1 MTLKDEIVTA
11 SAEVKPDFGESYS
24 TKDEIL
30 LLSSSISRK
39 LSATQPSSPP
49 LSYNRSEE
57 HECVAPVQKHHQ
69 HPPQH
74 YQPNQYPCETIE
86 TTRYQQQRNEDYNDY
101 EQREPQENND
111 VHGSK
116 MYDILVVNK
125 NYDAE
130 GPDSISVR
138 VGDLVEVLDMGESAA
153 ANTVAKKPKL
163 DPLLSVGK
171 TESLLDSSIS
181 KHKLAVKPKKNYQS
195 SLRRSVS
202 PQPSQQYRPKP
213 NEKWKVRIFDGDDN
227 AKAGWIPVSVLDI
240 MHTDQAVFGE
250 KANDAA
256 YRREAVVR
264 ELIETEEEFGRDLQQ
279 VVEKYIKYIDN
290 PDNKIPRQIRDHKDD
305 IFNNFKQIADF
316 HNTVLIEG
324 VKYYANNPKMIG
336 KTFLRLERDFDKHVR
351 YCRDAPLTQEFIAS
365 NDFVRDFF
373 MELSQNL
380 NDDKTLAE
388 HLKLPIQRIND
399 YKLLFKELLKYSTA
413 LGENVTDLQKALELM
428 LSVPSRAANNKYLE
442 SIEGF
447 RGNLQKL
454 GRVLAHEYFGVKDK
468 EGKIKE
474 RYLFLFKAR
483 ILITKGKRLSD
494 EKSIFILKDI
504 VKLPDVQIKEIDS
517 RAFELHPKA
526 TGRGDTVHLI
536 AYSEESKQRWIYE
549 IEEYANNAVALQE
562 HGNDDLRIDPTQT
575 NIDESIIKLPQRI
588 EAHKSDE
595 NIKPSDF
602 ADNYVVFKHKTHRKD
617 TLPLQPVSSQEA
629 VAAETEE
636 EEKPASVQE
645 RLAALE
651 VKKST
656 RKLDISTSKQEV
668 AQHQQAEQIVQS
680 QRTNTQVQENK
691 AASIQ
696 VKQESKVSTQSKV
709 QESKITSKT
718 STQAAESTALAFKQE
733 TQQAKTQVQEL
744 KSSKSQQHQSVV
756 QTQDSKSSAVKRQQE
771 EQLGAQS
778 KIQVI
783 ETKAT
788 SSSQQ
793 SATKVETKSSSSTQ
807 QQSIT
812 KSLQQQKIASQSSA
826 ATLEQNSASKTV
838 QTDSKKASTVEQQKE
853 FTAETV
859 QAVSTKT
866 ASIKQETISSSPI
879 DADSKIKQIESKYA
893 ALKQKQLEQK
903 SEEVDA
909 KFQIVESKFAALKQ
923 KQEQQKL
930 QQQQQKQSQPE
941 IKPAEPPSK
950 LQQIESKYKKQEQL
964 LSQEAKQQETVV
976 QGTVIEEKKQSQPET
991 KPAEPPSKLEQIE
1004 SKYKK
1009 QEQLLS
1015 QEAKQQETVEQTTV
1029 IEQKPQTKLEQI
1041 ESKYSKNSQQN
1052 PPDSVEA
1059 APVTP
1064 IESKPSITADTPQ
1077 TPEPLSKIQ
1086 QIESKYASRRQKQ
1099 QQLQENK
1106 PVQEVKVDSGSVSEQ
1121 SEPQSKLA
1129 QIEARQTARRQSFQ
1143 KDQEASGEANKTL
1156 DSKLPVAVKVDEK
1169 KEDKR
1174 FVAQKVEAV
1183 KLPDI
1188 TKKPDSQLEENKK
1201 ERPKLRLSIQGN
1213 KAETVSGG
1221 ESQDN
1226 KSVQSPKVTPTEKKV
1241 EVPKTSELPGSPASK
1256 VEISKLAEKKTT
1268 PSEHQKPTV
1277 EGPKTPESAKS
1288 QEKPPAK
1295 SSLPKAESSKSE
1307 PAKTPTKLPD
1317 SPKATLEQPKTP
1329 TTAIN
1334 KPLEKSSTKKPVD
1347 KKQIESSKQ
1356 EPIKAIDKN
1365 VERSEKS
1372 IDVSTASKTPKG
1384 STVSTPVTTPE
1395 SAKKVEVLSP
1405 PIKVPESPKPKVET
1419 SKTPTKVPESPK
1431 FVKAPE
1437 KVVESKES
1445 VTKVVSSTKTS
1456 SIPRPVATA
1465 SEESSKV
1472 STKTTADNKA
1482 SVSSSRVSSTLSTVS
1497 GSKLVENISS
1507 SPKKPSPVPVKQDTA
1522 KKSDSSELKAVEKKQ
1537 FEVNKVES
1545 AKLPELPAKSKA
1557 DSDSSLAVDPQEPS
1571 LESLIEQKS
1580 SEEVLKHKIE
1590 DIYARERAAL
1600 AEAKRI
1606 RQAEEEEIRRKFELQ
1621 SKREIQQIKETVSEL
1636 LEQIQATKQSVQCV
1650 IGDSENPINQPPTL
1664 VKAADNGFN
1673 SDQQKTSLPQESGD
1687 QEESGQQEDSSEGQG
1702 GDQGENGR
1710 ENQDGSGE
1718 GNGDKRTPPPLQL
1731 PTFFDPPPPP
1741 IYQATIEVFIKKERP
1756 PPPPP
1761 PKITRKLVVNT
1772 DELERKTQLFLEGH
1786 IEGPDPDFST
1796 AAAQRKIKGIK
1807 HLFGKT
1813 GETVRYAE
1821 DTIHKAEQGE
1831 FESII
1836 IPEEEE
1842 RKPKEPVYEY
1852 QYTVEDSVT
1861 GEKICT
1867 ADPNLEL
1874 IEKKL
1879 AMEEQYSTKHPASR
1893 YSSRKGRSIEAQLE
1907 ELAEFEFKHEEKMSS
1922 TQTEALRVPTNIR
1935 PRFLKAIHGLSVE
1948 PGENAKFACQL
1959 DERSDLQWLKDNR
1972 PLDDKL
1978 ADRIITKQSDDLQY
1992 SLEIQHCREEDSG
2005 TYTARAINGSENASC
2020 TAQLTVEKLTPQ
2032 QRKAMA
2038 ETNSPVFLVKLKDTE
2053 VIEKTYLTFMVK
2065 AKGDPKP
2072 KIRFCKDDREIV
2084 DTDKRMKV
2092 VRDREDSGYFELIIP
2107 EVHKGDC
2114 GVYSCTAYNKFGST
2128 KTEAQLLVTDQK
2140 ELFNELDSLAD
2151 KTKLVWRK
2159 NGVPFDPEERFK
2171 VLMADDSD
2179 SLALVFQHVKP
2190 EDAGL
2195 YTCVAATASGNIQC
2209 SAELT
2214 VQGQVNQL
2222 IQEPCKPHIVIESKE
2237 ALARIGGKALIE
2249 IKVHGYP
2256 KPELVWRHEGT
2267 IIESGDR
2274 FKFLYEDAE
2283 SVSLVIMNAQ
2293 PSDAGAYSIVA
2304 QNELGEDSTFINLIV
2319 KCPPRIIKPAD
2330 MSAMVGEHYKM
2341 SVDVEAI
2348 PEATVRF
2355 YRNGREVKENERIK
2369 FLTAETYHI
2378 IKYSPVVME
2387 DAGNYSIIATNEIS
2401 QATEF
2406 WEFTV
2411 NSPPRVI
2418 HKLPPET
2425 IVNEKEDIELV
2436 IKADSNPMP
2445 FVRWYKDGREVIADG
2460 KRVIITEDDGR
2471 FTLKIH
2477 AANRDDTAKY
2487 TADVINDFGTVTER
2501 SQVNVNTDAKV
2512 REELNPITYKEGD
2525 RNIMLAVKADG
2536 YPRPTVQWY
2545 IDGIEITES
2554 RNEFRVEEEG
2564 LYYKLFIKEA
2574 TAELQGIYK
2583 AKFTNVYGSDEC
2595 SAKTTILCT
2604 PKVRKS
2610 LVDTEVDENT
2620 TLTLEVEIYAE
2631 PEPQITWYKNGQP
2644 VQTDARLTIK
2654 RDSQRVENYTL
2665 SLTMVRGADSGDYEV
2680 RAVNSMGTATSKS
2693 RVVVQKALIASP
2705 GENGEAH
2712 HVFSEC
2718 TKIGQNGETIMISVH
2733 TEESHAAIVTGPE
2746 ASHSI
2751 HQMRATTVIFE
2762 EDSGS
2767 PVEAMQRIIYP
2778 NKPHATALHVEEVD
2792 SITFESPEE
2801 TAKYH
2806 SLSVTESTG
2815 TKWFIEEH
2823 ESDNEAANATGHHSR
2838 GISITSASD
2847 DELLS
2852 PEVSRTQIAE
2862 VEQRRFETNREDVEV
2877 NVAKVADQATLRKL
2891 EKQDSASGDL
2901 DKPKKV
2907 HFEEQVTESSTKA
2920 CLFEQHSREDVDS
2933 TAKGKVNA
2941 ENKLATSDTGKL
2953 LENGGD
2959 MEEVFIKNSFAT
2971 SRDAD
2976 HQDDPKSALLTET
2989 ADRLTV
2995 QDADKVNH
3003 TEASSVSSQ
3012 NAREVQKGISDEISQ
3027 IESGKSKTAPMDSHA
3042 GQAETQEE
3050 IEEVKVKPKKLDL
3063 QSVDAGIKNA
3073 SAQDS
3078 AEDLD
3083 KQKSERS
3090 KEDAQEIIQDKA
3102 KKQETKEGD
3111 VVKQP
3116 EASPEIL
3123 KTDIAD
3129 VTTFDSLPL
3138 TWTVEADGI
3147 PRPSVTWYHNDTE
3160 VKSSDRIHITDSG
3173 TTYKIENRDVKEAD
3187 AGEWKAVVKNRI
3199 GEKILPCQLT
3209 VIPCKEYRRPKI
3221 SKGLQN
3227 VSVHKNEPVTLT
3239 VTLTADPEPEI
3250 SWIQNGVE
3258 VQADNFVQM
3267 KTEIK
3272 ELEYN
3277 LKEITYTLYIAESRH
3292 YDTGDYTFRA
3302 KNKYDI
3308 NESNGR
3314 LDVLLKPEIENFTDI
3329 TVMPFTQ
3336 GVFQVLVKANPKPRV
3351 TWTKDGINLC
3361 NVDNCDVIVD
3371 VEKEIYTLLVESC
3384 ALAEHGTYTLTAVN
3398 SFGETTATAKLNVH
3412 TEKPKFN
3419 IEPESMN
3426 VHDWADFYSKVEVVG
3441 VPRPSIQWLRNG
3453 TPLDL
3458 EEIDEETDVPK
3469 VKVVT
3474 SGDTVVTSEI
3484 FISHFSPEWQGDYS
3498 CLASSI
3504 GGETEAKFMILVKNE
3519 QPVFGK
3525 GLDRTMDMEEDDRLE
3540 LSCIVDGSP
3549 LPKMTWYKDGNEI
3562 TADDHVKITYGHDG
3576 RCRLVIESVD
3586 PGDSGC
3592 YKLVLSNKSGDVS
3605 TQSSVA
3611 ITPKQRYP
3619 VFIRPLQDQN
3629 VVIGETLH
3637 VEGKIAGFPMPE
3649 VRWFKDGLPLH
3660 HTRTINFINEPNGI
3674 VGFMIDRAIPEDAGI
3689 YTCEVV
3695 NAVGKASSAAIA
3707 EVIPKSKKPQFVNEL
3722 QNLSI
3727 VEGYPIKLNV
3737 KVVGFPAPVIT
3748 WLHNGKP
3755 ISGDRFTIT
3764 EEGEGCSVLSV
3775 DKSVA
3780 GDAGEYQAVASNE
3793 NGDTPSI
3800 ATVTIL
3806 PVTDTSTGEE
3816 PPSFLGGLRDIT
3828 ADEGKELTFNARFVG
3843 NPAPEVIWTKDG
3855 EPLQPTGRVTVTC
3868 DGKSVGL
3875 TISPAEMADSGEY
3888 ACLMANPLGE
3898 TETKASAIIRKMFQ
3912 KPNFVYR
3919 FSNVQQLPGL
3929 EAKFPAKLVGNPRP
3943 TVQWY
3948 KNETPINPND
3958 RYRMKYEGEHC
3969 CLYIKECVES
3979 DTGLYSCV
3987 ATNREGN
3994 STVEAKLDVVS
4005 QLTRGEERTPASF
4018 MKKPVDMTV
4027 LEGMKAKF
4035 TACVDGFP
4043 LPTVEWIR
4051 DGHRLV
4057 PSEKYR
4063 IESEI
4068 NGIARLI
4075 IDDVKEEDLG
4085 RYTCKI
4091 SNNLAEVL
4099 AHVNLFFEPLDAC
4112 PRRRYGKT
4120 KDKNYLHTAPYPLM
4134 DKPIISKLTD
4144 RRLTLSW
4151 KPSMTTVPRYPITYQ
4166 MEMMELPDGDWHT
4179 ARSGIRS
4186 CSCEVRNL
4194 EPFRDYK
4201 FRIRVENK
4209 YGVSEPSPYVQSY
4222 RQKLEPMAPVFYP
4235 YLGPGRDFRP
4245 DTSPLYP
4252 RNFDVERATR
4262 HDQRTGI
4269 PPEFLRQEFPAQYG
4283 TKNHNV
4289 SLFWFVYGYP
4299 KPTMTYYFNE
4309 QKIEAGGRYCFSYT
4323 RNGQA
4328 TLFINRMTERDV
4340 GVYEAV
4346 ATNEYGTVRQR
4357 VCLELGEYPRF
4368 LQRPEE
4374 VFIMG
4379 RRSGRVEAK
4388 ITGVPFPDVKW
4399 YKDWQ
4404 PITESSRLKMIFYE
4418 PDTWVLLITDA
4429 IKKDEGLYSLSARN
4443 VIGAISSSVMVHVED
4458 NEEDYVYNAHHRTP
4472 YVRARNKVY
4481 EDYYDI
4487 GDEIGRGT
4495 QGITYHAV
4503 ERASGRNFAAKIM
4516 YGSPDLRPFM
4526 FNEVD
4531 IMNILNHRKLIRLH
4545 DAYDINKSLNLIL
4558 ELASGGELVRDNLLT
4573 HDYYTERQIA
4583 IYVYQILLGLE
4594 HMHTR
4599 GIGHMGLTIKDLLI
4613 AHPGSD
4619 NLKICD
4625 FGLARRIEDDKLY
4638 TLDYGMPEFVAPEVI
4653 NRLGVG
4659 LGQDMWSIGIIT
4671 YILLGGYSPF
4681 LGRNDRE
4688 TLTKVKDGKWT
4699 FVGSVWDFISAEAR
4713 DFITKLLVYEEEH
4726 RMTIKEALNH
4736 SWFDIIYKRSFDE
4749 YQIGTDRLRRYYY
4762 HYRDWYTNASCRTWY
4777 RRRPLMSCFDHPSKM
4792 IYPSGIIFT
4801 PEGTPPP
4808 VTVDDIPHKRRK
4820 WDEYVSKDIH
4830 PDYET
4835 ASFKS
4840 ESHYQYGPDTY
4851 LLQLRDTNFPCRLR
4865 EYMKIAKH
4873 RSPSLLSES
4882 NYDSSLPIIRERRRF
4897 TDIMDEEI
4905 DDERRSRISRYGTD
4919 DSVTISRRLR
4929 TEVGT
4934 RLGSYAEAE
4943 ALIEVKREGHA
4954 PFFREKPQTVAIRE
4968 GEPNQL
4974 ICYAVGDPKPS
4985 VTWFRNDMVVTDS
4998 GRIKVLDDVDGRS
5011 VIQFHPASHS
5021 DCGIYKAV
5029 ASNRIAKTVSRCRV
5043 VIAIIPDAPDCP
5055 DAVAASD
5062 TEVLLRWKQPR
5073 SDGNSPVICYC
5084 LEIKEHGKPD
5094 WVDVASNIDHEFYLV
5109 HSLTPNTGYQFRLA
5123 AYNRIGWS
5131 DRGIPTK
5138 TVSTLDVGAPKI
5150 QITRAMKQLQQLT
5163 ESGQQVAPEE
5173 RSGRLDYSYEKTPLK
5188 WSIEGN
5194 YNEKFSFMSEIS
5206 RGRFSIVVKG
5216 LEKATDKI
5224 VVAKIFELGDE
5235 RVAEAAEREF
5245 EMLRTLRHERIA
5257 CLLAAF
5263 KPKNTSIAALVM
5275 EKLQGADVLTY
5286 LSSRSEYSEQIVATI
5301 VTQILDGLQYLHWRG
5316 ICHLDLQPDNIVMSS
5331 VRQVQ
5336 IKLVDFGSA
5345 QYVSKLGTNVPS
5357 LGWLD
5362 FTSPEVLN
5370 GEAAYPQTDIWSV
5383 GCLAYLFLSATSPF
5397 RGGDEAETRAN
5408 LSFVRYRFEYLFKEV
5423 TQEAT
5428 RFLMLIFKRAPTK
5441 RPSVEEC
5448 FEHRWLVHTDFMI
5461 KKRERAIFPGSRL
5474 KDFSEHYHTIKT
5486 NEATKSETISSIGGQ
5501 SPRQLLRS
5509 NSIQEE
5515 LLTTF

>member
-1 MTLKDEIVTA
+1 
-11 SAEVKPDFGESYS
+11 
-24 TKDEIL
+24 
-30 LLSSSISRK
+30 
-39 LSATQPSSPP
+39 
-49 LSYNRSEE
+49 
-57 HECVAPVQKHHQ
+57 
-69 HPPQH
+69 
-74 YQPNQYPCETIE
+74 
-86 TTRYQQQRNEDYNDY
+86 
-101 EQREPQENND
+101 
-111 VHGSK
+111 

-138 VGDLVEVLDMGESAA
+138 VGDLVEVLEMGDSTANSA
-153 ANTVAKKPKL
+153 AKKPKL
-163 DPLLSVGK
+163 DPQLNVGK
-171 TESLLDSSIS
+171 TERLLDSSLS
-181 KHKLAVKPKKNYQS
+181 KHKLAVKPKKNHHS
-195 SLRRSVS
+195 SHRRSVS
-202 PQPSQQYRPKP
+202 PQPPQYQPKP

-227 AKAGWIPVSVLDI
+227 AKAGWVPVSVLDI

-264 ELIETEEEFGRDLQQ
+264 ELIETEEEFGRDLRQ
-279 VVEKYIKYIDN
+279 VVERYIKYIDN

-324 VKYYANNPKMIG
+324 VKYNANNPKMIG

-351 YCRDAPLTQEFIAS
+351 YCRDAPVTQEFLAN

-373 MELSQNL
+373 MELSLNL
-380 NDDKTLAE
+380 NDDKSLSE

-428 LSVPSRAANNKYLE
+428 LSVPSRAINNKYLD

-454 GRVLAHEYFGVKDK
+454 GRVLAHEYFGVKEKD
-468 EGKIKE
+468 GKIKE
-474 RYLFLFKAR
+474 RYLFLFKSR
-483 ILITKGKRLSD
+483 ILITKAKRLSD
-494 EKSIFILKDI
+494 EKSIFLLKEI
-504 VKLPDVQIKEIDS
+504 VKLPDAQIKEIDF
-517 RAFELHPKA
+517 RVFEIQQKG
-526 TGRGDTVHLI
+526 TDTVHLI
-536 AYSEESKQRWIYE
+536 AYSEEAKQRWTYE
-549 IEEYANNAVALQE
+549 IEEYAKNAVALQE
-562 HGNDDLRIDPTQT
+562 HTNDDLRIDPTQT
-575 NIDESIIKLPQRI
+575 NIDDSIIKLPQRV

-602 ADNYVVFKHKTHRKD
+602 ADSYVVFKHKAHREETQSVQK
-617 TLPLQPVSSQEA
+617 TASQE
-629 VAAETEE
+629 VVTAEEE
-636 EEKPASVQE
+636 EEKSASVQE
-645 RLAALE
+645 RLAAFE
-651 VKKST
+651 VKKSSK
-656 RKLDISTSKQEV
+656 KLDISASKQETV
-668 AQHQQAEQIVQS
+668 HQKQVEQVVKQTS
-680 QRTNTQVQENK
+680 TKVQENK
-691 AASIQ
+691 AASVQ
-696 VKQESKVSTQSKV
+696 VQSTSVNQESKVVSQSKT
-709 QESKITSKT
+709 QESK
-718 STQAAESTALAFKQE
+718 ST
-733 TQQAKTQVQEL
+733 
-744 KSSKSQQHQSVV
+744 
-756 QTQDSKSSAVKRQQE
+756 AVKRQQE
-771 EQLGAQS
+771 SQLESQA
-778 KIQVI
+778 KVQVQ
-783 ETKAT
+783 EAKAT
-788 SSSQQ
+788 VKRQQ
-793 SATKVETKSSSSTQ
+793 EIQLATQTKVQVVETKTAVSTQEAVASVKQSSSNQ
-807 QQSIT
+807 
-812 KSLQQQKIASQSSA
+812 QQQKVQETQAVVQEQKSTSKIAQIESKYASLKKKQ
-826 ATLEQNSASKTV
+826 EQTSV
-838 QTDSKKASTVEQQKE
+838 TDIVS
-853 FTAETV
+853 ETV
-859 QAVSTKT
+859 QATTTT
-866 ASIKQETISSSPI
+866 AKQESVPSSPI

-903 SEEVDA
+903 SDEVDA

-923 KQEQQKL
+923 KQLQHQQKH
-930 QQQQQKQSQPE
+930 QQQSQQIE
-941 IKPAEPPSK
+941 AAEPPSK
-950 LQQIESKYKKQEQL
+950 LQQIESKYKKLEQH
-964 LSQEAKQQETVV
+964 SVESSSQETVTVAVV
-976 QGTVIEEKKQSQPET
+976 QEQQQELS
-991 KPAEPPSKLEQIE
+991 KPLSKLEQLE
-1004 SKYKK
+1004 SKYGKHK
-1009 QEQLLS
+1009 
-1015 QEAKQQETVEQTTV
+1015 
-1029 IEQKPQTKLEQI
+1029 KPQPEPEETTSVSEA
-1041 ESKYSKNSQQN
+1041 EPSK
-1052 PPDSVEA
+1052 PPSVEA
-1059 APVTP
+1059 APQSSEQLT
-1064 IESKPSITADTPQ
+1064 
-1077 TPEPLSKIQ
+1077 KIQ
-1086 QIESKYASRRQKQ
+1086 QIESKYAALKQKQ
-1099 QQLQENK
+1099 QQSQHQEHS
-1106 PVQEVKVDSGSVSEQ
+1106 VQEVQVIETKTISDQHEQ
-1121 SEPQSKLA
+1121 QSSSKLA
-1129 QIEARQTARRQSFQ
+1129 QIEAKLTARRQSFQ
-1143 KDQEASGEANKTL
+1143 KEQESAEEVSKVQE
-1156 DSKLPVAVKVDEK
+1156 SKLPIAVKTVEK
-1169 KEDKR
+1169 KEEKQ
-1174 FVAQKVEAV
+1174 FTVKKVEAV
-1183 KLPDI
+1183 KLPEI
-1188 TKKPDSQLEENKK
+1188 PKKLDDKPEEKK
-1201 ERPKLRLSIQGN
+1201 AEPELGKGKVDKKDRPKLKIP
-1213 KAETVSGG
+1213 APE
-1221 ESQDN
+1221 
-1226 KSVQSPKVTPTEKKV
+1226 KSADSALEGPKSKPVESPKTPVKTVTSPKSPEKKV
-1241 EVPKTSELPGSPASK
+1241 ESVNVSESRKEEPPKK
-1256 VEISKLAEKKTT
+1256 VETRKT
-1268 PSEHQKPTV
+1268 PIKPV
-1277 EGPKTPESAKS
+1277 EPIRTPES
-1288 QEKPPAK
+1288 P
-1295 SSLPKAESSKSE
+1295 
-1307 PAKTPTKLPD
+1307 KTPTKLVEQPPKTPTPVVSDSPKPPEKKVDSVRNSNIPKTPTKSVEQKVEAPKTPTKPVEQKLEAPKTPTKSAEQKVDAHKTPTKPVEQKVESPKTSTKSVEQTVEAPKTPTKLVKKVEPIKTPEPPKTPTSPVEQQNEPPKTPTKLISDSSKPLVKKAEPAPTKAPD
-1317 SPKATLEQPKTP
+1317 SPKPTLDKPVKTLDSPKPTVTGPTKTP
-1329 TTAIN
+1329 DSPKSPTKAPESPKIV
-1334 KPLEKSSTKKPVD
+1334 EKKL
-1347 KKQIESSKQ
+1347 
-1356 EPIKAIDKN
+1356 
-1365 VERSEKS
+1365 
-1372 IDVSTASKTPKG
+1372 
-1384 STVSTPVTTPE
+1384 PE
-1395 SAKKVEVLSP
+1395 SAKPQPESLKSSP
-1405 PIKVPESPKPKVET
+1405 KATKTLTKAPESPEPVNKKLPEKKPELEKTLPPKRVQSATSEISEKKPKE
-1419 SKTPTKVPESPK
+1419 
-1431 FVKAPE
+1431 PE
-1437 KVVESKES
+1437 KKSFE
-1445 VTKVVSSTKTS
+1445 
-1456 SIPRPVATA
+1456 
-1465 SEESSKV
+1465 
-1472 STKTTADNKA
+1472 
-1482 SVSSSRVSSTLSTVS
+1482 
-1497 GSKLVENISS
+1497 
-1507 SPKKPSPVPVKQDTA
+1507 A
-1522 KKSDSSELKAVEKKQ
+1522 KKINSV
-1537 FEVNKVES
+1537 
-1545 AKLPELPAKSKA
+1545 KLPELPTKTRA
-1557 DSDSSLAVDPQEPS
+1557 DSASVTGYDTLVAVDEPVSS
-1571 LESLIEQKS
+1571 LESLVEQKS
-1580 SEEVLKHKIE
+1580 REEILKRKLDE
-1590 DIYARERAAL
+1590 IYIRERAAL
-1600 AEAKRI
+1600 VEAKRT
-1606 RQAEEEEIRRKFELQ
+1606 RQAEEEEIRRKFELK
-1621 SKREIQQIKETVSEL
+1621 SKQEIQQIKETASEL
-1636 LEQIQATKQSVQCV
+1636 LEQIKATKESVQCV
-1650 IGDSENPINQPPTL
+1650 LGDGDKPAAASRLPKVTQ
-1664 VKAADNGFN
+1664 AADNN
-1673 SDQQKTSLPQESGD
+1673 SDSQNQRRRSSQGGSRRA
-1687 QEESGQQEDSSEGQG
+1687 SGQQEEESG
-1702 GDQGENGR
+1702 GDSGEGV
-1710 ENQDGSGE
+1710 EDNQEGSGE
-1718 GNGDKRTPPPLQL
+1718 DSGGKRTPPPLQL

-1741 IYQATIEVFIKKERP
+1741 VYQATIEVFIKKERP

-1772 DELERKTQLFLEGH
+1772 DELDRKTQLFFEGH
-1786 IEGPDPDFST
+1786 IELPDPDFST
-1796 AAAQRKIKGIK
+1796 AAAHRKVKGIK

-1821 DTIHKAEQGE
+1821 DTIQKAEQGE

-1836 IPEEEE
+1836 IPEEENL
-1842 RKPKEPVYEY
+1842 KPKEPVYEY
-1852 QYTVEDSVT
+1852 QYTVEDPIT
-1861 GEKICT
+1861 GEIICT
-1867 ADPNLEL
+1867 ADPNLEH
-1874 IEKKL
+1874 IEKRRK
-1879 AMEEQYSTKHPASR
+1879 MDEQYSSKHSTHR
-1893 YSSRKGRSIEAQLE
+1893 YSSRKNRTLEAQLE
-1907 ELAEFEFKHEEKMSS
+1907 ELADFQSKHEEKMSA
-1922 TQTEALRVPTNIR
+1922 TRTDVLRVPTNIR
-1935 PRFLKAIHGLSVE
+1935 PRFLKAIHALSVE
-1948 PGENAKFACQL
+1948 PGENASFSCQL
-1959 DERSDLQWLKDNR
+1959 DERSNVQWLKDNK

-1978 ADRIITKQSDDLQY
+1978 ADRINMRETDDLTY
-1992 SLEIQHCREEDSG
+1992 SLDIQHCREEDTG
-2005 TYTARAINGSENASC
+2005 TYTARAINGTENSSC
-2020 TAQLTVEKLTPQ
+2020 TAQLIVEKLTAE
-2032 QRKAMA
+2032 QRKALA
-2038 ETNSPVFLVKLKDTE
+2038 ETNAPVFIVKLKDTE
-2053 VIEKTYLTFMVK
+2053 VVEKTYLTFMVK
-2065 AKGDPKP
+2065 VKGDPKP
-2072 KIRFCKDDREIV
+2072 KIRFCKDDREIT

-2092 VRDREDSGYFELIIP
+2092 VRDREDSGYYELIIP

-2114 GVYSCTAYNKFGST
+2114 GVYSCTIYNKFGST
-2128 KTEAQLLVTDQK
+2128 KTEAQLLVTDQR
-2140 ELFNELDSLAD
+2140 ELFNELDTLED
-2151 KTKLVWRK
+2151 KSKFVWRK

-2171 VLMADDSD
+2171 VLMAEDSD

-2222 IQEPCKPHIVIESKE
+2222 MQEPTKPHLIVESKD
-2237 ALARIGGKALIE
+2237 ALARIGGKALLE
-2249 IKVHGYP
+2249 MKVHGYP

-2267 IIESGDR
+2267 IIEPGDR

-2283 SVSLVIMNAQ
+2283 SVSLVIRDVQ

-2319 KCPPRIIKPAD
+2319 KCPPKIVKPHD

-2341 SVDVEAI
+2341 SIEVDAI
-2348 PEATVRF
+2348 PEATVQF
-2355 YRNGREVKENERIK
+2355 YRNGKLIKENDRIK
-2369 FLTAETYHI
+2369 FLTAENYHI
-2378 IKYSPVVME
+2378 IKLSPAATE

-2406 WEFTV
+2406 WEFTI
-2411 NSPPRVI
+2411 NSPPRVT
-2418 HKLPPET
+2418 HKLNAES
-2425 IVNEKEDIELV
+2425 IVNEKEDIELY
-2436 IKADSNPMP
+2436 IKADSNPP
-2445 FVRWYKDGREVIADG
+2445 PIVRWYKDGREIFADG
-2460 KRVIITEDDGR
+2460 KRIIITEEDGR

-2487 TADVINDFGTVTER
+2487 TADVINDYGTITER
-2501 SQVNVNTDAKV
+2501 CQVNVNTDSKV
-2512 REELNPITYKEGD
+2512 REPLNAITCKEGD
-2525 RNIMLAVKADG
+2525 TNIMLAVKADG

-2545 IDGIEITES
+2545 IDGVEITES
-2554 RNEFRVEEEG
+2554 RNEFRVAEEG

-2574 TAELQGIYK
+2574 KAELQGIYK

-2595 SAKTTILCT
+2595 SAKTTVQCT
-2604 PKVRKS
+2604 PKLRKP
-2610 LVDTEVDENT
+2610 LTDTEVDENT

-2631 PEPQITWYKNGQP
+2631 PEPEITWYKNGQP

-2665 SLTMVRGADSGDYEV
+2665 ALTMVRGADSGDYEV
-2680 RAVNSMGTATSKS
+2680 RAVNSMGTITSKS
-2693 RVVVQKALIASP
+2693 RVVVQTVCI
-2705 GENGEAH
+2705 E
-2712 HVFSEC
+2712 
-2718 TKIGQNGETIMISVH
+2718 Q
-2733 TEESHAAIVTGPE
+2733 TEEKINEELYETE
-2746 ASHSI
+2746 
-2751 HQMRATTVIFE
+2751 TVKIE
-2762 EDSGS
+2762 EQILEQTSEMAPKEGS
-2767 PVEAMQRIIYP
+2767 PVSREQSPVLIDTQELTTEITIAETVETEQVSVKIEDQILEQISEMAP
-2778 NKPHATALHVEEVD
+2778 NE
-2792 SITFESPEE
+2792 ESPVSCEQSSAKIDRRELATETTIVETVEIEHVSIKIEEQILEQISENKESPVSREQSPVLVDRQELVTEIAIAEIKQVTIKIEEQILEQISEMVPNEESLVPEQSSVTIELATEIAIPE
-2801 TAKYH
+2801 TAEIGQVSVKIEEPILEQI
-2806 SLSVTESTG
+2806 SEMAPNEESPVREQSSVTTDSRELATEIAIAETVEIGQVSVKIEDQILEQISEMASNEESPVSREQSSVLTDRRELA
-2815 TKWFIEEH
+2815 TETTITETVEIEQVSIPLPVQEI
-2823 ESDNEAANATGHHSR
+2823 EVILANTV
-2838 GISITSASD
+2838 
-2847 DELLS
+2847 S
-2852 PEVSRTQIAE
+2852 PAEVS
-2862 VEQRRFETNREDVEV
+2862 
-2877 NVAKVADQATLRKL
+2877 
-2891 EKQDSASGDL
+2891 
-2901 DKPKKV
+2901 
-2907 HFEEQVTESSTKA
+2907 
-2920 CLFEQHSREDVDS
+2920 
-2933 TAKGKVNA
+2933 
-2941 ENKLATSDTGKL
+2941 
-2953 LENGGD
+2953 
-2959 MEEVFIKNSFAT
+2959 
-2971 SRDAD
+2971 
-2976 HQDDPKSALLTET
+2976 
-2989 ADRLTV
+2989 
-2995 QDADKVNH
+2995 
-3003 TEASSVSSQ
+3003 
-3012 NAREVQKGISDEISQ
+3012 
-3027 IESGKSKTAPMDSHA
+3027 
-3042 GQAETQEE
+3042 
-3050 IEEVKVKPKKLDL
+3050 
-3063 QSVDAGIKNA
+3063 
-3073 SAQDS
+3073 
-3078 AEDLD
+3078 
-3083 KQKSERS
+3083 
-3090 KEDAQEIIQDKA
+3090 KE
-3102 KKQETKEGD
+3102 
-3111 VVKQP
+3111 P
-3116 EASPEIL
+3116 ASPEIF

-3138 TWTVEADGI
+3138 TWFVEADGI
-3147 PRPSVTWYHNDTE
+3147 PRPTVTWYLNGVE
-3160 VKSSDRIHITDSG
+3160 VKSSDRIRISDSG

-3199 GEKILPCQLT
+3199 GEKTLPCNLT

-3221 SKGLQN
+3221 SKGLEN
-3227 VSVHKNEPVTLT
+3227 ISVNKNEPITMT

-3250 SWIQNGVE
+3250 SWIQNGIE
-3258 VQADNFVQM
+3258 VHADNFVQM

-3277 LKEITYTLYIAESRH
+3277 LKEITYTFYIAEARH

-3336 GVFQVLVKANPKPRV
+3336 GVFQVLVKANPKPKV

-3361 NVDNCDVIVD
+3361 NVDNCDVIAD

-3398 SFGETTATAKLNVH
+3398 SFGETVAAAKLNVH

-3419 IEPESMN
+3419 VEPQSMN
-3426 VHDWADFYSKVEVVG
+3426 VHDWADVYNKVVVVG

-3453 TPLDL
+3453 TPLNL
-3458 EEIDEETDVPK
+3458 EEIDEETGEAK

-3474 SGDTVVTSEI
+3474 SGDTEVTSEL
-3484 FISHFSPEWQGDYS
+3484 FITHFGPEWQGDYS

-3525 GLDRTMDMEEDDRLE
+3525 GLDRTMDLEEDDRLE

-3562 TADDHVKITYGHDG
+3562 TPDNHVKITHGHDG
-3576 RCRLVIESVD
+3576 RCRLIIEKVD

-3592 YKLVLSNKSGDVS
+3592 YKLVLSNKSGDVA

-3611 ITPKQRYP
+3611 VTPKQRYP
-3619 VFIRPLQDQN
+3619 VFIRPLQDQK

-3649 VRWFKDGLPLH
+3649 VRWFKDGVPIH
-3660 HTRTINFINEPNGI
+3660 QTRAINFINEPNGI
-3674 VGFMIDRAIPEDAGI
+3674 VGFIIDRATPEDAGI
-3689 YTCEVV
+3689 HTCEVV
-3695 NAVGKASSAAIA
+3695 NAVGKASSASIA
-3707 EVIPKSKKPQFVNEL
+3707 EIIPKSKKPQFVNEPM
-3722 QNLSI
+3722 NMSI
-3727 VEGYPIKLNV
+3727 VEGFPIKMNV
-3737 KVVGFPAPVIT
+3737 KVVGFPAPSIN
-3748 WLHNGKP
+3748 WLHNGTQ
-3755 ISGDRFTIT
+3755 IAGDRFQIT
-3764 EEGEGCSVLSV
+3764 SASEGCSTLTIE
-3775 DKSVA
+3775 KSIA
-3780 GDAGEYQAVASNE
+3780 ADGGEYKVITSNE
-3793 NGDTPSI
+3793 NGDTACA
-3800 ATVTIL
+3800 ATVTVL

-3816 PPSFLGGLRDIT
+3816 PPSFLGGIRDIT
-3828 ADEGKELTFNARFVG
+3828 ADEGKELTFSARFIG

-3875 TISPAEMADSGEY
+3875 TVSPADMTDSGEY

-3898 TETKASAIIRKMFQ
+3898 TETKASAIVRKVYQ

-3919 FSNVQQLPGL
+3919 FPDVQQLPGL
-3929 EAKFPAKLVGNPRP
+3929 EAKFPAKLVGIPRP

-3948 KNETPINPND
+3948 KNETPIDPND

-3987 ATNREGN
+3987 ATNREGT

-4005 QLTRGEERTPASF
+4005 QLTKGDEPTPAYF
-4018 MKKPVDMTV
+4018 MKKPVDIRV

-4063 IESEI
+4063 IESDI
-4068 NGIARLI
+4068 NGLARLI
-4075 IDDVKEEDLG
+4075 IDDVQEEDLG

-4099 AHVNLFFEPLDAC
+4099 AHANLHFEPLDAC
-4112 PRRRYGKT
+4112 PRRRYGKS
-4120 KDKNYLHTAPYPLM
+4120 KDKNYLHTSPYPLM
-4134 DKPIISKLTD
+4134 DKPIISKLSD

-4151 KPSMTTVPRYPITYQ
+4151 KPSMTTIPRHPITYQ
-4166 MEMMELPDGDWHT
+4166 MEMMELPDGDWYT

-4194 EPFRDYK
+4194 EPFREYK

-4209 YGVSEPSPYVQSY
+4209 YGVSEPSPYVQTY
-4222 RQKLEPMAPVFYP
+4222 RQKLEPSAPVFYP

-4252 RNFDVERATR
+4252 RNFDVERASH
-4262 HDQRTGI
+4262 HDQREGI
-4269 PPEFLRQEFPAQYG
+4269 PPEFLRQEFPVQYG

-4299 KPTMTYYFNE
+4299 KPTMTYYFND

-4328 TLFINRMTERDV
+4328 TLFINRMSERDV

-4346 ATNEYGTVRQR
+4346 ATNEHGSVRQR
-4357 VCLELGEYPRF
+4357 VCLELGEFPRF

-4404 PITESSRLKMIFYE
+4404 PITESTRLKMIFYE

-4443 VIGAISSSVMVHVED
+4443 VIGSISSSVMVHVED
-4458 NEEDYVYNAHHRTP
+4458 NEDDYVYNAHHRTP
-4472 YVRARNKVY
+4472 YVRARNKVC
-4481 EDYYDI
+4481 DDFYDI
-4487 GDEIGRGT
+4487 GDELGRGT

-4516 YGSPDLRPFM
+4516 HGSPDLRPFM

-4545 DAYDINKSLNLIL
+4545 DSFDISKSLTLIL
-4558 ELASGGELVRDNLLT
+4558 ELASGGELVRDNLLV

-4625 FGLARRIEDDKLY
+4625 FGLSRRIEDDKLY

-4653 NRLGVG
+4653 NRRGVG
-4659 LGQDMWSIGIIT
+4659 LGQDMWSVGIIT
-4671 YILLGGYSPF
+4671 YILLGGISPF

-4688 TLTKVKDGKWT
+4688 TLTRIRDGKWT
-4699 FVGSVWDFISAEAR
+4699 FIGSVWEFISTEAR
-4713 DFITKLLVYEEEH
+4713 DFITKLLVYEDER

-4736 SWFDIIYKRSFDE
+4736 SWFDVIYKRTFEE

-4919 DSVTISRRLR
+4919 DSITISRRLR

-4943 ALIEVKREGHA
+4943 ALIEVKREGHP
-4954 PFFREKPQTVAIRE
+4954 PFFREKPPTIAIRE
-4968 GEPNQL
+4968 GEPNQI

-4985 VTWFRNDMVVTDS
+4985 VTWFHNDMVVTDS
-4998 GRIKVLDDVDGRS
+4998 TRIKVLDDVDGRS
-5011 VIQFHPASHS
+5011 VLQFHPASHS
-5021 DCGIYKAV
+5021 DCGIYKVV
-5029 ASNRIAKTVSRCRV
+5029 ASNRIAKTVARCRV

-5073 SDGNSPVICYC
+5073 SDGNSPVICYS
-5084 LEIKEHGKPD
+5084 LEMKQHGKVD

-5131 DRGIPTK
+5131 DRGVATK
-5138 TVSTLDVGAPKI
+5138 MVNTLEVGAPKI

-5163 ESGQQVAPEE
+5163 ESGQQTAPEE

-5206 RGRFSIVVKG
+5206 RGRHSIVVKG
-5216 LEKATDKI
+5216 LEKATDRI

-5235 RVAEAAEREF
+5235 RVADAAEREY

-5263 KPKNTSIAALVM
+5263 KPKNTSIAALVL

-5301 VTQILDGLQYLHWRG
+5301 ISQILDGLQYLHWRG

-5336 IKLVDFGSA
+5336 IKLVDFGAA
-5345 QYVSKLGTNVPS
+5345 QPVSKLGNNVPN

-5370 GEAAYPQTDIWSV
+5370 GETAYPQTDIWSV

-5408 LSFVRYRFEYLFKEV
+5408 ISFVRYRFEYLFKEV

-5428 RFLMLIFKRAPTK
+5428 RFLMLTFKRAPTK

-5448 FEHRWLVHTDFMI
+5448 FEHRWLVHTDFMT

-5474 KDFSEHYHTIKT
+5474 KDFSEHYHTMKT

>member
-1 MTLKDEIVTA
+1 MTLKDEIVAA

-24 TKDEIL
+24 SKDEIL
-30 LLSSSISRK
+30 LLTSTISRK
-39 LSATQPSSPP
+39 SSIAQPSSPP
-49 LSYNRSEE
+49 PSYRSEE
-57 HECVAPVQKHHQ
+57 FECVAPVHRHHHQ
-69 HPPQH
+69 QQQEQHQH
-74 YQPNQYPCETIE
+74 YQPKYHPCESNE
-86 TTRYQQQRNEDYNDY
+86 TTRYCQQRIDDYDY
-101 EQREPQENND
+101 EQQTLSEDCEAN
-111 VHGSK
+111 GSK

-125 NYDAE
+125 NYNAE

-138 VGDLVEVLDMGESAA
+138 VGDLVEVLDMGDSTANSA
-153 ANTVAKKPKL
+153 AKKPKL

-171 TESLLDSSIS
+171 TENLLDSSLS
-181 KHKLAVKPKKNYQS
+181 KHKLAVKPKKNHHS
-195 SLRRSVS
+195 SHRRSVS
-202 PQPSQQYRPKP
+202 PQPPQYQPKP

-264 ELIETEEEFGRDLQQ
+264 ELIETEEEFGKDLQQ
-279 VVEKYIKYIDN
+279 VVENYIKYIDN

-324 VKYYANNPKMIG
+324 VKYNANNPKMIG

-351 YCRDAPLTQEFIAS
+351 YCRDAPITQEFLAS

-373 MELSQNL
+373 MELSQTL
-380 NDDKTLAE
+380 NDDKSLSE

-399 YKLLFKELLKYSTA
+399 YKLLFKELLKYSTS

-428 LSVPSRAANNKYLE
+428 LSVPSRAINNKYLE

-447 RGNLQKL
+447 RGNIQKL
-454 GRVLAHEYFGVKDK
+454 GRVLAHEYFGVKEKD
-468 EGKIKE
+468 GKIKE

-483 ILITKGKRLSD
+483 ILITKAKRLSD
-494 EKSIFILKDI
+494 EKSIFILKEI
-504 VKLPDVQIKEIDS
+504 VKLPDAQIKVIDS
-517 RAFELHPKA
+517 RAFEIQPKA
-526 TGRGDTVHLI
+526 ASRAETVHLI
-536 AYSEESKQRWIYE
+536 AYSEEAKQRWIYE

-562 HGNDDLRIDPTQT
+562 HNNDDLRLDPNQT
-575 NIDESIIKLPQRI
+575 NIDDSIIKLPQRV

-602 ADNYVVFKHKTHRKD
+602 ADNYVVFKHKAHREEIQSAQK
-617 TLPLQPVSSQEA
+617 TASQE
-629 VAAETEE
+629 VVTTEEEE

-645 RLAALE
+645 RLAAFE
-651 VKKST
+651 VKKSS
-656 RKLDISTSKQEV
+656 RKLDISASKQETV
-668 AQHQQAEQIVQS
+668 LQQQAEQVSQS
-680 QRTNTQVQENK
+680 KHTSTHIQESNVSSVQVQNTSLKQDSKVVSQSKSEVT
-691 AASIQ
+691 Q
-696 VKQESKVSTQSKV
+696 LQESKSTAIKRH
-709 QESKITSKT
+709 QES
-718 STQAAESTALAFKQE
+718 QLES
-733 TQQAKTQVQEL
+733 QAKIQIQEA
-744 KSSKSQQHQSVV
+744 KVANN
-756 QTQDSKSSAVKRQQE
+756 QTTTTKRQQE
-771 EQLGAQS
+771 VQVAS
-778 KIQVI
+778 KTKVQAV

-788 SSSQQ
+788 ASSQD
-793 SATKVETKSSSSTQ
+793 SVAKVRTSTQ
-807 QQSIT
+807 QQQQKVTETSVVA
-812 KSLQQQKIASQSSA
+812 QQQESTSKIAQLEAKHASSKQRQQ
-826 ATLEQNSASKTV
+826 EV
-838 QTDSKKASTVEQQKE
+838 ST
-853 FTAETV
+853 TETV
-859 QAVSTKT
+859 QVNTVSAKPE
-866 ASIKQETISSSPI
+866 SPLSPPI

-903 SEEVDA
+903 SEELDA

-923 KQEQQKL
+923 KQLQQHQKH
-930 QQQQQKQSQPE
+930 QQQQE
-941 IKPAEPPSK
+941 DKPAEPSKK
-950 LQQIESKYKKQEQL
+950 LQQIESKSQHIIESSAQESVTIVAVQEQKPEPVQPLSKLEQLESKYGKTKKSQPEPVEAISTAPTEPEVSSVEAVPLNAEPLTKIQLIESKYAALKQKQQQTQQHQEPLVQEVQTTETKPISDQQEQL
-964 LSQEAKQQETVV
+964 
-976 QGTVIEEKKQSQPET
+976 
-991 KPAEPPSKLEQIE
+991 SKLEQI
-1004 SKYKK
+1004 
-1009 QEQLLS
+1009 
-1015 QEAKQQETVEQTTV
+1015 
-1029 IEQKPQTKLEQI
+1029 
-1041 ESKYSKNSQQN
+1041 
-1052 PPDSVEA
+1052 A
-1059 APVTP
+1059 ARH
-1064 IESKPSITADTPQ
+1064 A
-1077 TPEPLSKIQ
+1077 
-1086 QIESKYASRRQKQ
+1086 
-1099 QQLQENK
+1099 
-1106 PVQEVKVDSGSVSEQ
+1106 
-1121 SEPQSKLA
+1121 
-1129 QIEARQTARRQSFQ
+1129 ARRQSYKKEQ
-1143 KDQEASGEANKTL
+1143 SDLEETNKTQE
-1156 DSKLPVAVKVDEK
+1156 SKLPVAVSQTEK
-1169 KEDKR
+1169 KEES
-1174 FVAQKVEAV
+1174 FTVQKVEAV
-1183 KLPDI
+1183 KFPAV
-1188 TKKPDSQLEENKK
+1188 TAKQETKPEEKKPESESPKDKTEKK
-1201 ERPKLRLSIQGN
+1201 DLPKLLIPTAEKIADSSVESPKPKKQVESP
-1213 KAETVSGG
+1213 KAPA
-1221 ESQDN
+1221 
-1226 KSVQSPKVTPTEKKV
+1226 KSVASPKSTEKKV
-1241 EVPKTSELPGSPASK
+1241 ESAKEAPKAAEKQPAESPK
-1256 VEISKLAEKKTT
+1256 VESPKKVESPT
-1268 PSEHQKPTV
+1268 PQAKPV
-1277 EGPKTPESAKS
+1277 ENKFEPTKTPTTTKS
-1288 QEKPPAK
+1288 I
-1295 SSLPKAESSKSE
+1295 SDSSKPQDKKVE
-1307 PAKTPTKLPD
+1307 PTKAPESPKTPTKPVEPSKIPTKVVSASQNSIEKKVDSTKVSEPLKTAEQKTETPKTPISD
-1317 SPKATLEQPKTP
+1317 SPKPVEQKIESPKTSKKLDSGLSKPLEKKAEPTKTAEVSKTPTEQKVEPLRTSTKLVSDSPKLQEKNKATEDAKAQSKSVEQKVEPKKTQAKLVSDSPKPVETPKTP
-1329 TTAIN
+1329 TSPAKTEPKTSKA
-1334 KPLEKSSTKKPVD
+1334 VD
-1347 KKQIESSKQ
+1347 KKLPEAAEPTAKLVSS
-1356 EPIKAIDKN
+1356 
-1365 VERSEKS
+1365 
-1372 IDVSTASKTPKG
+1372 
-1384 STVSTPVTTPE
+1384 
-1395 SAKKVEVLSP
+1395 
-1405 PIKVPESPKPKVET
+1405 SPKSFET
-1419 SKTPTKVPESPK
+1419 PNTNSVKTEP
-1431 FVKAPE
+1431 
-1437 KVVESKES
+1437 
-1445 VTKVVSSTKTS
+1445 
-1456 SIPRPVATA
+1456 
-1465 SEESSKV
+1465 ESSKV
-1472 STKTTADNKA
+1472 VDK
-1482 SVSSSRVSSTLSTVS
+1482 
-1497 GSKLVENISS
+1497 
-1507 SPKKPSPVPVKQDTA
+1507 
-1522 KKSDSSELKAVEKKQ
+1522 
-1537 FEVNKVES
+1537 
-1545 AKLPELPAKSKA
+1545 KLPETAKPSSKVTKPSIKAPEPITSKQPEKKPEPEKTNTSPPRKLEDPKPKPDTEKPVETPFQAKKIESVKLPEPPAKTKA
-1557 DSDSSLAVDPQEPS
+1557 DSASVIGYDTPVAVDEPESSLENLEQQKLREAV
-1571 LESLIEQKS
+1571 LERKL
-1580 SEEVLKHKIE
+1580 EEIRIK
-1590 DIYARERAAL
+1590 ERAAL
-1600 AEAKRI
+1600 VEAKRI
-1606 RQAEEEEIRRKFELQ
+1606 RQAKEEEIRRKFELR
-1621 SKREIQQIKETVSEL
+1621 SKREIQQIKETASEL
-1636 LEQIQATKQSVQCV
+1636 LEQIKATKESVQFV
-1650 IGDSENPINQPPTL
+1650 LGDGDKPTDTRL
-1664 VKAADNGFN
+1664 PKFTQAADNDPDSPNQRRPSSHDN
-1673 SDQQKTSLPQESGD
+1673 SRSGSGE
-1687 QEESGQQEDSSEGQG
+1687 QAEESG
-1702 GDQGENGR
+1702 GDQGEQSEG
-1710 ENQDGSGE
+1710 NQEGSG
-1718 GNGDKRTPPPLQL
+1718 GDSGGKRTPPPLQL

-1741 IYQATIEVFIKKERP
+1741 VYHATIEVFIKKERP

-1772 DELERKTQLFLEGH
+1772 DELDRKSQLFLEGQLP
-1786 IEGPDPDFST
+1786 EGPDPDFST
-1796 AAAQRKIKGIK
+1796 AAAHRKVKGIK

-1821 DTIHKAEQGE
+1821 DTVLKAEHGE

-1842 RKPKEPVYEY
+1842 PKHKEPVYEY
-1852 QYTVEDSVT
+1852 QYTVEDPVT

-1867 ADPNLEL
+1867 ADLDLET
-1874 IEKKL
+1874 IDRNRHR
-1879 AMEEQYSTKHPASR
+1879 MEHSSRHATHRYST
-1893 YSSRKGRSIEAQLE
+1893 RKDRTLEA
-1907 ELAEFEFKHEEKMSS
+1907 
-1922 TQTEALRVPTNIR
+1922 
-1935 PRFLKAIHGLSVE
+1935 
-1948 PGENAKFACQL
+1948 GENASFTCQL
-1959 DERSDLQWLKDNR
+1959 DERSNVQWLKDNK

-1978 ADRIITKQSDDLQY
+1978 ADRINMRETNDLAY
-1992 SLEIQHCREEDSG
+1992 SLEIQHCREEDTG
-2005 TYTARAINGSENASC
+2005 TYTARAINGTENSSC
-2020 TAQLTVEKLTPQ
+2020 TAQLTVEKLTPE
-2032 QRKAMA
+2032 QRKALS
-2038 ETNSPVFLVKLKDTE
+2038 ETNAPVFIVKMKGTE
-2053 VIEKTYLTFMVK
+2053 VVEKTYLTFMVK
-2065 AKGDPKP
+2065 VKGDPKP
-2072 KIRFCKDDREIV
+2072 KIRFCKDDREIT
-2084 DTDKRMKV
+2084 DSDKRMKI
-2092 VRDREDSGYFELIIP
+2092 VRDREDSGYYELIIP

-2128 KTEAQLLVTDQK
+2128 KTEAQLLVSDQT
-2140 ELFNELDSLAD
+2140 ELFNELDTLQD
-2151 KTKLVWRK
+2151 KNKFVWKK

-2171 VLMADDSD
+2171 VLMAEDSD

-2222 IQEPCKPHIVIESKE
+2222 TQEPTKPHLILESKD
-2237 ALARIGGKALIE
+2237 ALARIGGKALLE
-2249 IKVHGYP
+2249 LKVHGYP

-2267 IIESGDR
+2267 IIEATDR

-2283 SVSLVIMNAQ
+2283 SVSLVIRNVQ
-2293 PSDAGAYSIVA
+2293 PSDGGAYSIVA

-2319 KCPPRIIKPAD
+2319 KCPPKIVKPHD

-2341 SVDVEAI
+2341 SIEVDAI
-2348 PEATVRF
+2348 PEATVKF
-2355 YRNGREVKENERIK
+2355 YRNGREIVENERIK
-2369 FLTAETYHI
+2369 FLTAENYYI
-2378 IKYSPVVME
+2378 MKFSPTVME

-2406 WEFTV
+2406 WEFSI
-2411 NSPPRVI
+2411 NSPPRI
-2418 HKLPPET
+2418 TRKLDPEL
-2425 IVNEKEDIELV
+2425 IVNEKEDIELC
-2436 IKADSNPMP
+2436 IKADSNPP
-2445 FVRWYKDGREVIADG
+2445 PIVRWYKDGREIFADG
-2460 KRVIITEDDGR
+2460 KKVIITEDDGR

-2477 AANRDDTAKY
+2477 AADRDDTAKY
-2487 TADVINDFGTVTER
+2487 SADIINDYGTVKER
-2501 SQVNVNTDAKV
+2501 CQVNVNTDSKV
-2512 REELNPITYKEGD
+2512 RESLNAITCKEGET
-2525 RNIMLAVKADG
+2525 NIMLAVKADG

-2545 IDGIEITES
+2545 IDGVEITES
-2554 RNEFRVEEEG
+2554 SNDYKFEEEG
-2564 LYYKLFIKEA
+2564 LYYKLYIKEA
-2574 TAELQGIYK
+2574 KAELQGVYK
-2583 AKFTNVYGSDEC
+2583 AKFTNIYGSDET
-2595 SAKTTILCT
+2595 SAKTTIQCT
-2604 PKVRKS
+2604 PKIRKA
-2610 LVDTEVDENT
+2610 LVDTDVDENT
-2620 TLTLEVEIYAE
+2620 TLTLEVGIYAE
-2631 PEPQITWYKNGQP
+2631 PEPEITWYKNGQP
-2644 VQTDARLTIK
+2644 MQTDARLTIK

-2665 SLTMVRGADSGDYEV
+2665 SLAMVRGADSGDYEV
-2680 RAVNSMGTATSKS
+2680 RAVNSMGTISSKS
-2693 RVVVQKALIASP
+2693 RVVVQKALVASP
-2705 GENGEAH
+2705 GDNTEAH
-2712 HVFSEC
+2712 RVFSEC
-2718 TKIGQNGETIMISVH
+2718 TKIDQNGETIMISVH

-2767 PVEAMQRIIYP
+2767 PLEVPQRIIYP
-2778 NKPHATALHVEEVD
+2778 NKPHASALHVEEID
-2792 SITFESPEE
+2792 SITFQSPED

-2806 SLSVTESTG
+2806 SLATNESFG
-2815 TKWFIEEH
+2815 TRLIIEEL
-2823 ESDNEAANATGHHSR
+2823 ESDNETTHTVFVGGKYSR
-2838 GISITSASD
+2838 GVSITSASD
-2847 DELLS
+2847 DEQKLS
-2852 PEVSRTQIAE
+2852 RQSSRLEKEESESQRFEATAVQTTVQVNGVESTVGQADFGKRLE
-2862 VEQRRFETNREDVEV
+2862 QEQVEQCST
-2877 NVAKVADQATLRKL
+2877 
-2891 EKQDSASGDL
+2891 EKA
-2901 DKPKKV
+2901 KKV
-2907 HFEEQVTESSTKA
+2907 HFDNGTAQAKNARVLEKHDSEAENVESGEMRATLSEDTMISKMSKSLQQSEATEVSQTGKPVELSEVDATEGDRKLFSKETIDTKRIDEEQQAHLKNVNGVETLNSKLLQKESSNEIDQK
-2920 CLFEQHSREDVDS
+2920 E
-2933 TAKGKVNA
+2933 
-2941 ENKLATSDTGKL
+2941 
-2953 LENGGD
+2953 
-2959 MEEVFIKNSFAT
+2959 
-2971 SRDAD
+2971 
-2976 HQDDPKSALLTET
+2976 
-2989 ADRLTV
+2989 
-2995 QDADKVNH
+2995 
-3003 TEASSVSSQ
+3003 TEAELQ
-3012 NAREVQKGISDEISQ
+3012 T
-3027 IESGKSKTAPMDSHA
+3027 SGQTPRKALSKQDTT
-3042 GQAETQEE
+3042 EEE
-3050 IEEVKVKPKKLDL
+3050 IGKP
-3063 QSVDAGIKNA
+3063 Q
-3073 SAQDS
+3073 
-3078 AEDLD
+3078 
-3083 KQKSERS
+3083 
-3090 KEDAQEIIQDKA
+3090 KA
-3102 KKQETKEGD
+3102 KESEAESLKR
-3111 VVKQP
+3111 P
-3116 EASPEIL
+3116 EASPEIIR
-3123 KTDIAD
+3123 TDIAD

-3138 TWTVEADGI
+3138 VWTVEADGI
-3147 PRPSVTWYHNDTE
+3147 PRPTVSWYCNGQE
-3160 VKSSDRIHITDSG
+3160 VVASDRIRITDSG

-3199 GEKILPCQLT
+3199 GEKTLPCNLT
-3209 VIPCKEYRRPKI
+3209 VIPCKEYRRPKF
-3221 SKGLQN
+3221 SKGLETI
-3227 VSVHKNEPVTLT
+3227 SVHKNEPVTLS
-3239 VTLTADPEPEI
+3239 VTITADPEPEFT
-3250 SWIQNGVE
+3250 WIQNGVE
-3258 VQADNFVQM
+3258 VHADNFVEM

-3277 LKEITYTLYIAESRH
+3277 LKEITYTLHIAEARH

-3314 LDVLLKPEIENFTDI
+3314 LDVLLKPEFENFSDI

-3336 GVFQVLVKANPKPRV
+3336 GVFQVLVKANPKPKV

-3361 NVDNCDVIVD
+3361 NVDNCDVIAD

-3398 SFGETTATAKLNVH
+3398 SFGETVATAKLNVH
-3412 TEKPKFN
+3412 TEKPKFT

-3426 VHDWADFYSKVEVVG
+3426 VHDWADVYNKVVVVG
-3441 VPRPSIQWLRNG
+3441 IPRPSIQWLHNG
-3453 TPLDL
+3453 TPLNLD
-3458 EEIDEETDVPK
+3458 EIDEETSEPK

-3474 SGDTVVTSEI
+3474 SGDTEVTSEL
-3484 FISHFSPEWQGDYS
+3484 FITHFGPESQGDYS

-3519 QPVFGK
+3519 QPIFGK
-3525 GLDRTMDMEEDDRLE
+3525 GLDRTMDLEEDDRLE
-3540 LSCIVDGSP
+3540 LACIVDGSP

-3562 TADDHVKITYGHDG
+3562 TPDNHIKITHGHDG
-3576 RCRLVIESVD
+3576 RCRLIIEKVD

-3592 YKLVLSNKSGDVS
+3592 YKLVLSNKSGDVA

-3619 VFIRPLQDQN
+3619 VFIRPLQDQQ

-3649 VRWFKDGLPLH
+3649 VRWFKDGLPVH
-3660 HTRTINFINEPNGI
+3660 QTRAINFINEPNGI
-3674 VGFMIDRAIPEDAGI
+3674 VGFIIDRATPEDAGI

-3695 NAVGKASSAAIA
+3695 NAVGKATSASIA
-3707 EVIPKSKKPQFVNEL
+3707 EVIPKAKKPQFVNEL
-3722 QNLSI
+3722 LNASI
-3727 VEGYPIKLNV
+3727 VEGFPIKMNV
-3737 KVVGFPAPVIT
+3737 KVVGCPAPAIA
-3748 WLHNGKP
+3748 WLHNGTQ
-3755 ISGDRFTIT
+3755 ITGDRFKIT
-3764 EEGEGCSVLSV
+3764 SEGEGCSTLTV
-3775 DKSVA
+3775 DKSQA
-3780 GDAGEYQAVASNE
+3780 ADGGEYKVVASNE
-3793 NGDTPSI
+3793 NGDTECA

-3816 PPSFLGGLRDIT
+3816 PPTFLGGIRDIT
-3828 ADEGKELTFNARFVG
+3828 ADEGKELTFRARFAS

-3855 EPLQPTGRVTVTC
+3855 EPLQPTGRVTVSC

-3875 TISPAEMADSGEY
+3875 TISPAEMTDSGEY

-3898 TETKASAIIRKMFQ
+3898 TETKASAIVRKVYQ

-3919 FSNVQQLPGL
+3919 FPDVQQLPGL
-3929 EAKFPAKLVGNPRP
+3929 EAKFPAKLVGVPRP

-3948 KNETPINPND
+3948 KNETPIYPND
-3958 RYRMKYEGEHC
+3958 RYKMKYEGEHC

-3987 ATNREGN
+3987 ATNREGT

-4005 QLTRGEERTPASF
+4005 QLTKGDEPTPAYF
-4018 MKKPVDMTV
+4018 MKKPVDITV

-4063 IESEI
+4063 IEADI
-4068 NGIARLI
+4068 NGLARLI
-4075 IDDVKEEDLG
+4075 IDDVQEEDLG

-4099 AHVNLFFEPLDAC
+4099 AHANLHFEPLDAC

-4120 KDKNYLHTAPYPLM
+4120 KDKNYLHTSPYPLM
-4134 DKPIISKLTD
+4134 DKPIISKLSD

-4166 MEMMELPDGDWHT
+4166 MEMLELPDGDWHT
-4179 ARSGIRS
+4179 TRSGIRS

-4209 YGVSEPSPYVQSY
+4209 YGVSEPSPYVQTY
-4222 RQKLEPMAPVFYP
+4222 RQKLEPSAPVFYP

-4252 RNFDVERATR
+4252 RNFDVERASR
-4262 HDQRTGI
+4262 HDQREGI
-4269 PPEFLRQEFPAQYG
+4269 PPEFLRQEFPVQYG

-4299 KPTMTYYFNE
+4299 KPTMTYYFND

-4328 TLFINRMTERDV
+4328 TLFINRMSERDV

-4346 ATNEYGTVRQR
+4346 ATNEHGSVRQR

-4379 RRSGRVEAK
+4379 RRSGRIEAK
-4388 ITGVPFPDVKW
+4388 IAGVPFPDVKW

-4443 VIGAISSSVMVHVED
+4443 VIGSISSSVMVHVED

-4472 YVRARNKVY
+4472 YVRARNKVC
-4481 EDYYDI
+4481 DDFYDI

-4503 ERASGRNFAAKIM
+4503 DRASGRNYAAKIM
-4516 YGSPDLRPFM
+4516 HGSPDLRPFM

-4531 IMNILNHRKLIRLH
+4531 IMNVLNHRKLIRLH
-4545 DAYDINKSLNLIL
+4545 DSFDISKSLTLIL
-4558 ELASGGELVRDNLLT
+4558 ELASGGELVRDNLLV

-4625 FGLARRIEDDKLY
+4625 FGLSRRIEDDKLF

-4653 NRLGVG
+4653 NRRGVG

-4671 YILLGGYSPF
+4671 YILLGGISPF
-4681 LGRNDRE
+4681 MGRNDRE
-4688 TLTKVKDGKWT
+4688 TLTKVRDGKWT
-4699 FVGSVWDFISAEAR
+4699 FIGSVWEFISAEAR
-4713 DFITKLLVYEEEH
+4713 DFITKLLVYEDEH

-4736 SWFDIIYKRSFDE
+4736 SWFDIIYKRTFEE

-4820 WDEYVSKDIH
+4820 WDEYVSKDNH

-4943 ALIEVKREGHA
+4943 ALIEVKREGHP
-4954 PFFREKPQTVAIRE
+4954 PFFREKPQTIAIRE
-4968 GEPNQL
+4968 GEPNQI
-4974 ICYAVGDPKPS
+4974 ICYAVGDPKPA
-4985 VTWFRNDMVVTDS
+4985 VTWFHNDMVVTDS
-4998 GRIKVLDDVDGRS
+4998 SRIKVLDDVDGRS

-5029 ASNRIAKTVSRCRV
+5029 ASNRIAKTAARCRV

-5073 SDGNSPVICYC
+5073 SDGNSPVICYS
-5084 LEIKEHGKPD
+5084 LEQKEHGKLD

-5131 DRGIPTK
+5131 DRGIATK
-5138 TVSTLDVGAPKI
+5138 TVNTLEVGAPKI

-5206 RGRFSIVVKG
+5206 RGRYSIVVKG
-5216 LEKATDKI
+5216 LEKATDRI

-5235 RVAEAAEREF
+5235 RVAEAAEHEY

-5257 CLLAAF
+5257 SLLAAF
-5263 KPKNTSIAALVM
+5263 KPKNTSIAALVL

-5301 VTQILDGLQYLHWRG
+5301 VGQILDGLQYLHWRG

-5336 IKLVDFGSA
+5336 IKLVDFGAA
-5345 QYVSKLGTNVPS
+5345 QQVSKLGNLVPNQ
-5357 LGWLD
+5357 GWLD

-5370 GEAAYPQTDIWSV
+5370 AEAAYPQTDIWSV
-5383 GCLAYLFLSATSPF
+5383 GCLTYLFLSATSPF

-5408 LSFVRYRFEYLFKEV
+5408 ISFVRYRFEYLFKEV

-5428 RFLMLIFKRAPTK
+5428 RFLMLTFKRAPTK

-5448 FEHRWLVHTDFMI
+5448 FEHRWLVHTDFMT

-5474 KDFSEHYHTIKT
+5474 KDFSEHYHTMKT

>member
-1 MTLKDEIVTA
+1 MNYRNCHH
-11 SAEVKPDFGESYS
+11 SSSQQHVKRIFKMGKTVLLAVLYFGESYS

-2693 RVVVQKALIASP
+2693 RVVVQ
-2705 GENGEAH
+2705 
-2712 HVFSEC
+2712 
-2718 TKIGQNGETIMISVH
+2718 T
-2733 TEESHAAIVTGPE
+2733 
-2746 ASHSI
+2746 
-2751 HQMRATTVIFE
+2751 
-2762 EDSGS
+2762 
-2767 PVEAMQRIIYP
+2767 
-2778 NKPHATALHVEEVD
+2778 
-2792 SITFESPEE
+2792 
-2801 TAKYH
+2801 
-2806 SLSVTESTG
+2806 
-2815 TKWFIEEH
+2815 
-2823 ESDNEAANATGHHSR
+2823 
-2838 GISITSASD
+2838 
-2847 DELLS
+2847 
-2852 PEVSRTQIAE
+2852 
-2862 VEQRRFETNREDVEV
+2862 
-2877 NVAKVADQATLRKL
+2877 
-2891 EKQDSASGDL
+2891 
-2901 DKPKKV
+2901 
-2907 HFEEQVTESSTKA
+2907 
-2920 CLFEQHSREDVDS
+2920 
-2933 TAKGKVNA
+2933 
-2941 ENKLATSDTGKL
+2941 
-2953 LENGGD
+2953 
-2959 MEEVFIKNSFAT
+2959 
-2971 SRDAD
+2971 
-2976 HQDDPKSALLTET
+2976 
-2989 ADRLTV
+2989 
-2995 QDADKVNH
+2995 
-3003 TEASSVSSQ
+3003 
-3012 NAREVQKGISDEISQ
+3012 
-3027 IESGKSKTAPMDSHA
+3027 
-3042 GQAETQEE
+3042 
-3050 IEEVKVKPKKLDL
+3050 
-3063 QSVDAGIKNA
+3063 
-3073 SAQDS
+3073 
-3078 AEDLD
+3078 
-3083 KQKSERS
+3083 
-3090 KEDAQEIIQDKA
+3090 
-3102 KKQETKEGD
+3102 
-3111 VVKQP
+3111 
-3116 EASPEIL
+3116 SPEIL

>member
-1 MTLKDEIVTA
+1 
-11 SAEVKPDFGESYS
+11 
-24 TKDEIL
+24 
-30 LLSSSISRK
+30 
-39 LSATQPSSPP
+39 
-49 LSYNRSEE
+49 
-57 HECVAPVQKHHQ
+57 
-69 HPPQH
+69 
-74 YQPNQYPCETIE
+74 
-86 TTRYQQQRNEDYNDY
+86 
-101 EQREPQENND
+101 
-111 VHGSK
+111 

-138 VGDLVEVLDMGESAA
+138 VGDLVEVIESKVLK
-153 ANTVAKKPKL
+153 NAKCF
-163 DPLLSVGK
+163 
-171 TESLLDSSIS
+171 SIF
-181 KHKLAVKPKKNYQS
+181 N
-195 SLRRSVS
+195 R
-202 PQPSQQYRPKP
+202 
-213 NEKWKVRIFDGDDN
+213 WKVRIFDGDDN

-264 ELIETEEEFGRDLQQ
+264 ELIETEEEFGRDLQL
-279 VVEKYIKYIDN
+279 VVENYIKYIDN

-324 VKYYANNPKMIG
+324 VKYNANNPKMIG

-351 YCRDAPLTQEFIAS
+351 YCRDAPLSQEFITG

-373 MELSQNL
+373 MELSQTL

-399 YKLLFKELLKYSTA
+399 YKLLFKELLKYSTS

-483 ILITKGKRLSD
+483 ILITKAKRLSD
-494 EKSIFILKDI
+494 EKSIFILKEI
-504 VKLPDVQIKEIDS
+504 VKLPDVQIKDIDS
-517 RAFELHPKA
+517 RSLELHPKTA
-526 TGRGDTVHLI
+526 GRGEVVHLI

-549 IEEYANNAVALQE
+549 IEEYVNNTVALQE
-562 HGNDDLRIDPTQT
+562 HSNDDLRIDPTQT

-588 EAHKSDE
+588 EAHKTDE

-602 ADNYVVFKHKTHRKD
+602 ADNYVVFKHKAHHREEAQS
-617 TLPLQPVSSQEA
+617 LQQTASQEA
-629 VAAETEE
+629 VTVEAEE

-645 RLAALE
+645 RLAAFE
-651 VKKST
+651 VKKSA
-656 RKLDISTSKQEV
+656 RKLDISASKQEI
-668 AQHQQAEQIVQS
+668 AQLQQTEQVVQS
-680 QRTNTQVQENK
+680 QRTSTQVQEVK
-691 AASIQ
+691 AVSVQ

-709 QESKITSKT
+709 QESKLTGKT
-718 STQAAESTALAFKQE
+718 STQTTE
-733 TQQAKTQVQEL
+733 
-744 KSSKSQQHQSVV
+744 SKSL
-756 QTQDSKSSAVKRQQE
+756 AVKRQQE
-771 EQLGAQS
+771 TQLESQAKVQVQEIKATKAQKQQTIQTEDSKSIAVKRQQEAQLGAQS
-778 KIQVI
+778 KVQVI
-783 ETKAT
+783 ETKVAQ
-788 SSSQQ
+788 SAQQ
-793 SATKVETKSSSSTQ
+793 SVIKVETTSSSSTEQ
-807 QQSIT
+807 KSII
-812 KSLQQQKIASQSSA
+812 KQKQQKHTTQSSVS
-826 ATLEQNSASKTV
+826 TLEQDSVSKSV
-838 QTDSKKASTVEQQKE
+838 QIDSKQALLKQQQQQAIKS
-853 FTAETV
+853 ETV
-859 QAVSTKT
+859 QQEVTTTSATV
-866 ASIKQETISSSPI
+866 KQESLPSAAI

-930 QQQQQKQSQPE
+930 KQQQQQQQQQQQKQAQAE
-941 IKPAEPPSK
+941 VKLAEPPSK
-950 LQQIESKYKKQEQL
+950 VQQIESKYKKQEQVL
-964 LSQEAKQQETVV
+964 AEEVKAKEVVAQTPVLEQKQEPVKPQ
-976 QGTVIEEKKQSQPET
+976 T
-991 KPAEPPSKLEQIE
+991 KAEQPAEPQSKVQKIE

-1009 QEQLLS
+1009 QEQVL
-1015 QEAKQQETVEQTTV
+1015 VEEVKTKEVIAQTPV
-1029 IEQKPQTKLEQI
+1029 LEQKQEPAKPKSKLEQL
-1041 ESKYSKNSQQN
+1041 ESKYSK
-1052 PPDSVEA
+1052 PPKPEAPKLVESAPA
-1059 APVTP
+1059 ATAEPKTP
-1064 IESKPSITADTPQ
+1064 TTEDTPQ
-1077 TPEPLSKIQ
+1077 SPEPLSKIQ
-1086 QIESKYASRRQKQ
+1086 QIESKYAARRQKQ
-1099 QQLQENK
+1099 QQLQVEK
-1106 PVQEVKVDSGSVSEQ
+1106 QIEEVKVTVEKTSEQ
-1121 SEPQSKLA
+1121 TDTQSKLA
-1129 QIEARQTARRQSFQ
+1129 QIEARHTARRQSFQ
-1143 KDQEASGEANKTL
+1143 KDQETTVETNKTSE
-1156 DSKLPVAVKVDEK
+1156 SKLPVAVKPVEK
-1169 KEDKR
+1169 PKEDKR

-1183 KLPDI
+1183 KLPEI
-1188 TKKPDSQLEENKK
+1188 SKKEEDKKEPKPKLDSSIQDKKAEPKVENQSPASKPNQLPKATSTTIEQKVESVKVADKTSESVTVKEK
-1201 ERPKLRLSIQGN
+1201 ERPKLHISIPD
-1213 KAETVSGG
+1213 KKVESISGK
-1221 ESQDN
+1221 QPADN
-1226 KSVQSPKVTPTEKKV
+1226 KSVQSPKLSITLPGQIIPIDNKPSESGKLKDEKSSSISTKATAKATEKKA
-1241 EVPKTSELPGSPASK
+1241 EPAS
-1256 VEISKLAEKKTT
+1256 KKTT
-1268 PSEHQKPTV
+1268 PPKTPTKEQEQQKPTV
-1277 EGPKTPESAKS
+1277 EAVKTPPVQAPESP
-1288 QEKPPAK
+1288 KP
-1295 SSLPKAESSKSE
+1295 SGKATVKTAPQLSSKPEQKKVE
-1307 PAKTPTKLPD
+1307 PAVKTPTKLLESSPLEKLPSKQAEIEPLKPKQEAPKKTPE
-1317 SPKATLEQPKTP
+1317 SPKPEPIKPVEKPATAVVTPKSPVEAPKSSIVKTPVVKTP
-1329 TTAIN
+1329 TTA
-1334 KPLEKSSTKKPVD
+1334 KPVE
-1347 KKQIESSKQ
+1347 KK
-1356 EPIKAIDKN
+1356 
-1365 VERSEKS
+1365 V
-1372 IDVSTASKTPKG
+1372 DVS
-1384 STVSTPVTTPE
+1384 
-1395 SAKKVEVLSP
+1395 
-1405 PIKVPESPKPKVET
+1405 KPKVET
-1419 SKTPTKVPESPK
+1419 PAPT
-1431 FVKAPE
+1431 VKAPVSPKASDKTPVV
-1437 KVVESKES
+1437 KVVE
-1445 VTKVVSSTKTS
+1445 KVDSPTSPAAKVSPKTS
-1456 SIPRPVATA
+1456 SVPKPAAAKV
-1465 SEESSKV
+1465 SEE
-1472 STKTTADNKA
+1472 TPKTSVKA
-1482 SVSSSRVSSTLSTVS
+1482 SAD
-1497 GSKLVENISS
+1497 S
-1507 SPKKPSPVPVKQDTA
+1507 SPPAEKKPVPVKKQPDSP
-1522 KKSDSSELKAVEKKQ
+1522 KKTEAPIEQVTPPIKPDSFESKKAEKKP
-1537 FEVNKVES
+1537 FEPKKIES
-1545 AKLPELPAKSKA
+1545 VKLPELPAKSKGKFVIVSVGCEFPTRTVYA
-1557 DSDSSLAVDPQEPS
+1557 DSASVNGNDSPVAVDPLESS
-1571 LESLIEQKS
+1571 LENLIEQKS
-1580 SEEVLKHKIE
+1580 SEEVLKRKLE
-1590 DIYARERAAL
+1590 DIYTRERAAL
-1600 AEAKRI
+1600 AEAKRL
-1606 RQAEEEEIRRKFELQ
+1606 RQAEEEEIRRKFELR
-1621 SKREIQQIKETVSEL
+1621 SRKEIQQIKETATEL
-1636 LEQIQATKQSVQCV
+1636 LEQIQATRQSVQCV
-1650 IGDSENPINQPPTL
+1650 LGESENPGSKLPGL
-1664 VKAADNGFN
+1664 VKAADNSSN
-1673 SDQQKTSLPQESGD
+1673 SEQQKVSSSQESGE
-1687 QEESGQQEDSSEGQG
+1687 QGGSEQQGGSTSEGQG
-1702 GDQGENGR
+1702 GDQGEAGG
-1710 ENQDGSGE
+1710 EDQEGSGE
-1718 GNGDKRTPPPLQL
+1718 GNEDKPDPPPLQL

-1741 IYQATIEVFIKKERP
+1741 VYQATIEVFIRKDRP

-1772 DELERKTQLFLEGH
+1772 DELERKSQLFLEGH

-1796 AAAQRKIKGIK
+1796 AAAHRKVKGIK
-1807 HLFGKT
+1807 HVFGKT

-1821 DTIHKAEQGE
+1821 DTIQKAEQGE

-1867 ADPNLEL
+1867 ADPDLEL
-1874 IEKKL
+1874 IERRRE
-1879 AMEEQYSTKHPASR
+1879 MDEQSTSVSR
-1893 YSSRKGRSIEAQLE
+1893 HASRKGRTLEAQLE
-1907 ELAEFEFKHEEKMSS
+1907 ELAEFEYKHEEKMSA

-1935 PRFLKAIHGLSVE
+1935 PHFVKAIHGLSVE
-1948 PGENAKFACQL
+1948 PGENAKFSCQL
-1959 DERSDLQWLKDNR
+1959 DERSDMQWLKDNR

-1978 ADRIITKQSDDLQY
+1978 ADRIITKQTNDLQY
-1992 SLEIQHCREEDSG
+1992 SLEIQHCREEDTG
-2005 TYTARAINGSENASC
+2005 TYTARAINGTENASC
-2020 TAQLTVEKLTPQ
+2020 TAQLTVEKCKLVTL
-2032 QRKAMA
+2032 AD
-2038 ETNSPVFLVKLKDTE
+2038 TNSPVFLVKLKDTE

-2065 AKGDPKP
+2065 VKGDPKP

-2128 KTEAQLLVTDQK
+2128 KTEAQLLVTDQR
-2140 ELFNELDSLAD
+2140 ELFNELDTLAD
-2151 KTKLVWRK
+2151 KTKFVWRK

-2222 IQEPCKPHIVIESKE
+2222 MQEPCKPQIVVESKD

-2267 IIESGDR
+2267 IIEPGDR
-2274 FKFLYEDAE
+2274 YKFLYEDAE

-2319 KCPPRIIKPAD
+2319 KCPPRIVKPTD

-2341 SVDVEAI
+2341 SIEVEAI

-2355 YRNGREVKENERIK
+2355 YRNGKEIKESDRIK

-2378 IKYSPVVME
+2378 IKYSPVTLE

-2406 WEFTV
+2406 WEFIV
-2411 NSPPRVI
+2411 NSPPRVT

-2436 IKADSNPMP
+2436 VKADSNPMP
-2445 FVRWYKDGREVIADG
+2445 VVRWYKDGREVIPDG
-2460 KRVIITEDDGR
+2460 KRIIITEEDGR

-2501 SQVNVNTDAKV
+2501 SQVNVNTEAKV
-2512 REELNPITYKEGD
+2512 REELNPITCREGEH
-2525 RNIMLAVKADG
+2525 NIMLAVKADG

-2545 IDGIEITES
+2545 IDGMEITES

-2564 LYYKLFIKEA
+2564 LYYKLFLKEA
-2574 TAELQGIYK
+2574 KAELHGMYK

-2595 SAKTTILCT
+2595 SAKTTVLCT

-2620 TLTLEVEIYAE
+2620 TLTLEVEIYAQPE
-2631 PEPQITWYKNGQP
+2631 PEITWFKNGQP

-2680 RAVNSMGTATSKS
+2680 RAVNSMGTASSKS
-2693 RVVVQKALIASP
+2693 RVVVQKKAWEVSNEEVRDTETVSLEEEVPPRPSSPECELLITELTVNIEEP
-2705 GENGEAH
+2705 FVPEPVQELEAMLANRITPNE
-2712 HVFSEC
+2712 VSSN
-2718 TKIGQNGETIMISVH
+2718 Q
-2733 TEESHAAIVTGPE
+2733 GPE

-2762 EDSGS
+2762 EESGS
-2767 PVEAMQRIIYP
+2767 PVESMQRIIYP
-2778 NKPHATALHVEEVD
+2778 NKPHASALHVEEID
-2792 SITFESPEE
+2792 SVTFKSPEE

-2806 SLSVTESTG
+2806 SLTVNESSG
-2815 TKWFIEEH
+2815 TKWFIEEL
-2823 ESDNEAANATGHHSR
+2823 ESDNEAVFTSKNHSR

-2847 DELLS
+2847 EELLS
-2852 PEVSRTQIAE
+2852 PETGRTEMQEVSF
-2862 VEQRRFETNREDVEV
+2862 RRFESSTEAVQTDS
-2877 NVAKVADQATLRKL
+2877 AKLFGL
-2891 EKQDSASGDL
+2891 EKQDSVAGDS
-2901 DKPKKV
+2901 DTARKV
-2907 HFEEQVTESSTKA
+2907 HFEENTADSSTKPRW
-2920 CLFEQHSREDVDS
+2920 FEQHSADEEHSQTCEKMEIINNEEKSPEVAEIS
-2933 TAKGKVNA
+2933 EKILQKESAEQQKVKEA
-2941 ENKLATSDTGKL
+2941 EQLN
-2953 LENGGD
+2953 
-2959 MEEVFIKNSFAT
+2959 
-2971 SRDAD
+2971 SRDF
-2976 HQDDPKSALLTET
+2976 
-2989 ADRLTV
+2989 
-2995 QDADKVNH
+2995 N
-3003 TEASSVSSQ
+3003 SVWPQ
-3012 NAREVQKGISDEISQ
+3012 NAQEAWKETIPQDSLSRQVT
-3027 IESGKSKTAPMDSHA
+3027 IE
-3042 GQAETQEE
+3042 EE
-3050 IEEVKVKPKKLDL
+3050 IEVTAKKLD
-3063 QSVDAGIKNA
+3063 SSTVDAKMQKAI
-3073 SAQDS
+3073 SHDD
-3078 AEDLD
+3078 AEDSIDGGKKINSL
-3083 KQKSERS
+3083 S
-3090 KEDAQEIIQDKA
+3090 KEEAEEFDQKALKTNVTEPTDDIVNKALLREEAQEKVQDKA
-3102 KKQETKEGD
+3102 RKQEIQEAD
-3111 VVKQP
+3111 VAKQP

-3147 PRPSVTWYHNDTE
+3147 PRPSVTWYLNDTE
-3160 VKSSDRIHITDSG
+3160 VKSSDRIRITDSG

-3199 GEKILPCQLT
+3199 GEKTLPCHLT
-3209 VIPCKEYRRPKI
+3209 VIPCKEYRRPKVL
-3221 SKGLQN
+3221 KGLQN
-3227 VSVHKNEPVTLT
+3227 ISVNKNEPVTLT
-3239 VTLTADPEPEI
+3239 VTITADPEPEF
-3250 SWIQNGVE
+3250 SWIQNGIE

-3277 LKEITYTLYIAESRH
+3277 LKEITYTVHIDEARH

-3314 LDVLLKPEIENFTDI
+3314 LDVLLKPEIENFSDI

-3361 NVDNCDVIVD
+3361 NVDNCDVIAD

-3419 IEPESMN
+3419 IEPESLN
-3426 VHDWADFYSKVEVVG
+3426 VHDWADFYTKVEVVG

-3458 EEIDEETDVPK
+3458 EEIDEETGTQK

-3474 SGDTVVTSEI
+3474 SGDTVVTSEL

-3504 GGETEAKFMILVKNE
+3504 GGETEGKFMILVKNE

-3525 GLDRTMDMEEDDRLE
+3525 GLERTLDMEEDDRLE

-3562 TADDHVKITYGHDG
+3562 AADDHVKITHGHDG
-3576 RCRLVIESVD
+3576 RCRLIIEKVD

-3619 VFIRPLQDQN
+3619 VFIRPLQDQK

-3660 HTRTINFINEPNGI
+3660 QTRTINFINEPNGI
-3674 VGFMIDRAIPEDAGI
+3674 VGFMIDRATPEDAGI

-3695 NAVGKASSAAIA
+3695 NAVGKATSAAIA

-3727 VEGYPIKLNV
+3727 VEGYPIKMNV
-3737 KVVGFPAPVIT
+3737 KVVGFPAPAIN

-3755 ISGDRFTIT
+3755 ISGDRYTIT
-3764 EEGEGCSVLSV
+3764 EEAEGCSVLSV

-3780 GDAGEYQAVASNE
+3780 ADSGEYQAVASNE
-3793 NGDTPSI
+3793 NGDT
-3800 ATVTIL
+3800 ACAGTVTIL
-3806 PVTDTSTGEE
+3806 PVADTSTGEE

-3855 EPLQPTGRVTVTC
+3855 EPLQPTGRVTITC

-3875 TISPAEMADSGEY
+3875 TISPAEMSDSGEY

-3898 TETKASAIIRKMFQ
+3898 TETKASAIVRKMFQ

-3919 FSNVQQLPGL
+3919 FADVQQLPGL

-3987 ATNREGN
+3987 ATNREGS

-4005 QLTRGEERTPASF
+4005 QLTKGDEPTPAYF

-4043 LPTVEWIR
+4043 LPTVDWIR

-4063 IESEI
+4063 IESDI

-4075 IDDVKEEDLG
+4075 VDDVQEEDLG

-4099 AHVNLFFEPLDAC
+4099 AHVNLHFEPLDAC

-4120 KDKNYLHTAPYPLM
+4120 KDKDYLHTSPYPLM
-4134 DKPIISKLTD
+4134 DKPIVSKLTD

-4209 YGVSEPSPYVQSY
+4209 YGVSEPSPYVQTY
-4222 RQKLEPMAPVFYP
+4222 RQKLEPSAPVFYP

-4269 PPEFLRQEFPAQYG
+4269 PPEFLRQEFPVQYG

-4388 ITGVPFPDVKW
+4388 IAGIPFPDVKW

-4404 PITESSRLKMIFYE
+4404 PITESSRLKLIFYE

-4429 IKKDEGLYSLSARN
+4429 IKKDEGLYSVSARN
-4443 VIGAISSSVMVHVED
+4443 AIGSISSSVMVHIED

-4481 EDYYDI
+4481 EDFYDI

-4545 DAYDINKSLNLIL
+4545 DAYDINKSLTLIL
-4558 ELASGGELVRDNLLT
+4558 ELASGGELVRDNLLV

-4688 TLTKVKDGKWT
+4688 TLTKVRDGKWT
-4699 FVGSVWDFISAEAR
+4699 FVGTVWEFISSEAR

-4954 PFFREKPQTVAIRE
+4954 PFFREKPQTIAIRE

-5011 VIQFHPASHS
+5011 VVQFHPASHN

-5029 ASNRIAKTVSRCRV
+5029 ASNRIAKTVARCRV

-5073 SDGNSPVICYC
+5073 SDGNAPVICYC
-5084 LEIKEHGKPD
+5084 LEMKEHGKLD
-5094 WVDVASNIDHEFYLV
+5094 WVDVANNIDHEFYLV

-5173 RSGRLDYSYEKTPLK
+5173 RFGRLDYSYEKTPLK

-5206 RGRFSIVVKG
+5206 RGRYSIVVKG

-5345 QYVSKLGTNVPS
+5345 QQVSKLGTNVPN

-5408 LSFVRYRFEYLFKEV
+5408 ITFVRYRFEYLFKEV

-5474 KDFSEHYHTIKT
+5474 KDFSEHYHTMKT

>member
-1 MTLKDEIVTA
+1 MNYRNCHH
-11 SAEVKPDFGESYS
+11 SSSQQHVKRIFKMGKTVLLAVLYFGESYS

-2693 RVVVQKALIASP
+2693 RVVVQTMYVEAWEVNNDEVHNTVTVP
-2705 GENGEAH
+2705 FEGE
-2712 HVFSEC
+2712 VSE
-2718 TKIGQNGETIMISVH
+2718 QS
-2733 TEESHAAIVTGPE
+2733 TEIPPMSSGPE
-2746 ASHSI
+2746 REQTIKTIDVCEFNTKNAVDI
-2751 HQMRATTVIFE
+2751 EYPFVPE
-2762 EDSGS
+2762 
-2767 PVEAMQRIIYP
+2767 PVQELEAMLVDRITP
-2778 NKPHATALHVEEVD
+2778 N
-2792 SITFESPEE
+2792 
-2801 TAKYH
+2801 
-2806 SLSVTESTG
+2806 
-2815 TKWFIEEH
+2815 
-2823 ESDNEAANATGHHSR
+2823 
-2838 GISITSASD
+2838 
-2847 DELLS
+2847 DELS
-2852 PEVSRTQIAE
+2852 
-2862 VEQRRFETNREDVEV
+2862 
-2877 NVAKVADQATLRKL
+2877 
-2891 EKQDSASGDL
+2891 KQ
-2901 DKPKKV
+2901 
-2907 HFEEQVTESSTKA
+2907 
-2920 CLFEQHSREDVDS
+2920 
-2933 TAKGKVNA
+2933 
-2941 ENKLATSDTGKL
+2941 
-2953 LENGGD
+2953 
-2959 MEEVFIKNSFAT
+2959 
-2971 SRDAD
+2971 
-2976 HQDDPKSALLTET
+2976 
-2989 ADRLTV
+2989 
-2995 QDADKVNH
+2995 
-3003 TEASSVSSQ
+3003 
-3012 NAREVQKGISDEISQ
+3012 
-3027 IESGKSKTAPMDSHA
+3027 
-3042 GQAETQEE
+3042 
-3050 IEEVKVKPKKLDL
+3050 
-3063 QSVDAGIKNA
+3063 
-3073 SAQDS
+3073 
-3078 AEDLD
+3078 
-3083 KQKSERS
+3083 
-3090 KEDAQEIIQDKA
+3090 
-3102 KKQETKEGD
+3102 
-3111 VVKQP
+3111 
-3116 EASPEIL
+3116 ASPEIL